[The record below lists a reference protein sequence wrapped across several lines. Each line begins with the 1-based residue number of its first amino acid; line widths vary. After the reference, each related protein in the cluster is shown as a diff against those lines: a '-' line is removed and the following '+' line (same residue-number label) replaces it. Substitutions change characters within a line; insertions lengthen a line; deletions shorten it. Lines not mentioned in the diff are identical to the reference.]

1 MTSSNEHASSVATK
15 VRPIKLIDLAGLM
28 KMSATNSLLSMMAA
42 VLFVSSQTTLKSK
55 IPLWTEHH
63 VGMVQQCSQ
72 S

>member
-1 MTSSNEHASSVATK
+1 MPVLVATN

-55 IPLWTEHH
+55 IPRLD
-63 VGMVQQCSQ
+63 
-72 S
+72 